1 MFLCLQEN
9 EKRESKVARQ
19 IYTSFFNGE
28 TLYVGSG
35 RKLQAQASQIFHY
48 FLKVVTMRVLCYNGE
63 REETMEIRE
72 KE

>member
-9 EKRESKVARQ
+9 EIHKSKVARQ

-28 TLYVGSG
+28 TLDVGRE

-48 FLKVVTMRVLCYNGE
+48 FLKIVTMRVLCYNGE
-63 REETMEIRE
+63 RE
-72 KE
+72 KKQ